1 MTDDKALVIEKILKI
16 RKENEELQ
24 KQVSDLEESKSQLL
38 SISEELQAI
47 IADKA
52 ARELESLHNERAY
65 ISQKSIQEEEELKN
79 DFQKKYNDLK
89 KEEVELEHRLEA
101 ESEFVSRTLRKRLL
115 NIHAKAHQLRDQL
128 NQKSRE
134 VAESLLNMTSD
145 EALRTV
151 IQNNQDACLEL
162 SSKISESHREIEGM
176 QAKAERLKTILDH
189 LQNKINDRKAPSQ
202 FGNFPF
208 EEHRRKSYTHPV
220 NFGNL

>member
-1 MTDDKALVIEKILKI
+1 MTEDKAALIEKILKI
-16 RKENEELQ
+16 RKENDELRN
-24 KQVSDLEESKSQLL
+24 QVSDLEGRKTQLL
-38 SISEELQAI
+38 SLSDDMQVI

-52 ARELESLHNERAY
+52 ARELESLHNERSY
-65 ISQKSIQEEEELKN
+65 LSQKSIQEEEDLKN

-115 NIHAKAHQLRDQL
+115 SINKKTHELRDQL

-145 EALRTV
+145 EALKTV
-151 IQNNQDACLEL
+151 IQNNQDACIEL
-162 SSKISESHREIEGM
+162 SQKIAESHREIEGM
-176 QAKAERLKTILDH
+176 QTKAERLKTILDH
-189 LQNKINDRKAPSQ
+189 LMTKISDRKANSQ
-202 FGNFPF
+202 SNNLF

>member
-1 MTDDKALVIEKILKI
+1 MTEDKAAVIEKILKI
-16 RKENEELQ
+16 RKENEELRN
-24 KQVSDLEESKSQLL
+24 QVSDLEGRKNQLL
-38 SISEELQAI
+38 SLSDELQAI

-52 ARELESLHNERAY
+52 ARELESLHNERTY
-65 ISQKSIQEEEELKN
+65 LSQKSIQEEEDLKN

-115 NIHAKAHQLRDQL
+115 SINAKTHQLRDQL
-128 NQKSRE
+128 NQKSRQ

-145 EALRTV
+145 EALKTV
-151 IQNNQDACLEL
+151 IQSNQDACLEL
-162 SSKISESHREIEGM
+162 SSKIAESQREIEGM
-176 QAKAERLKTILDH
+176 QTKAERLRTILNH
-189 LQNKINDRKAPSQ
+189 LQTKISDRKASSQ
-202 FGNFPF
+202 GNNLF

>member
-1 MTDDKALVIEKILKI
+1 MTEDKVAVIEKILKI
-16 RKENEELQ
+16 RKENEELRN
-24 KQVSDLEESKSQLL
+24 QVSDLEGRKNQLL
-38 SISEELQAI
+38 SLSDELQAI

-52 ARELESLHNERAY
+52 ARELESLHNERTY
-65 ISQKSIQEEEELKN
+65 LSQKSIQEEEDLKN

-115 NIHAKAHQLRDQL
+115 TINAKTHQLRDQL
-128 NQKSRE
+128 NQKSRQ

-145 EALRTV
+145 EALKTV
-151 IQNNQDACLEL
+151 IQSNQDACLEL
-162 SSKISESHREIEGM
+162 SSKIAESQREIEGM
-176 QAKAERLKTILDH
+176 QTKAERLRTILNH
-189 LQNKINDRKAPSQ
+189 LQTKISDRKASSQ
-202 FGNFPF
+202 GNNLF